1 MDTESTKFQDVYDEQ
16 SHFVYNLSCR
26 LCRTPQEA
34 EDLFQES
41 FLKVHR
47 FLPKFRGGSLRAWL
61 RRIVVNTQISWHR
74 CRFKAPVLALEE
86 HDGWKESLTLDEDDP
101 AELAERR
108 EERQSIRKALF
119 KLSEDAR
126 RVLVLKE
133 YESLSYEEIAN
144 VLEVPIGTV
153 RSRLARAREAMRRIL
168 EDSNG

>member
-1 MDTESTKFQDVYDEQ
+1 M
-16 SHFVYNLSCR
+16 
-26 LCRTPQEA
+26 
-34 EDLFQES
+34 
-41 FLKVHR
+41 
-47 FLPKFRGGSLRAWL
+47 
-61 RRIVVNTQISWHR
+61 
-74 CRFKAPVLALEE
+74 LALEE